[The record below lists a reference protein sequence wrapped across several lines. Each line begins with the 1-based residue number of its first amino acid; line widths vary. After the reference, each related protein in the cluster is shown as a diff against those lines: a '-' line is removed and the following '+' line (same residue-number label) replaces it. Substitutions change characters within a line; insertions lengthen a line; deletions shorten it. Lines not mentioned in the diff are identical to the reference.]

1 MKFSF
6 YLSDIEGIFFA
17 AVRLFRILFFF
28 FFFFARTIHVFV
40 DLSVRQYRG
49 PTLRDCLFRN
59 RLIVRGYALLRLYRI
74 DVDGMA

>member
-28 FFFFARTIHVFV
+28 FLQEPFM
-40 DLSVRQYRG
+40 Y
-49 PTLRDCLFRN
+49 
-59 RLIVRGYALLRLYRI
+59 LLTFL
-74 DVDGMA
+74 